1 MPLLPSV
8 TAMPSYEH
16 EGLIRLFRNRPELA
30 PELLRDALSI
40 ELPAYSEARVESAD
54 LTDLEPA
61 ERRADLVVLLVD
73 GKPVLGIVLE
83 VQLSPDP
90 KKRRSWPAYVVGLRA
105 RLECP
110 ACVIVVTVTEA
121 MARWA
126 REPMVLGP
134 GNVFQA
140 LVVGPSAVPV
150 IEDVAVAERDPEMAI
165 LSALAHGQGPHAEQ
179 IGRAALLATLHLSS
193 ESQLLYCDLVLT
205 AISEAARAA
214 LEKLMTSGTYEFQSD
229 FVRKLI
235 ATGEAK
241 GRAHAILA
249 VLEARG
255 LRASDE
261 ARVRI
266 LACTDSAQLEAWIRK
281 AVAITSVDEL
291 F

>member
-1 MPLLPSV
+1 MP
-8 TAMPSYEH
+8 TFEH

-30 PELLRDALSI
+30 PELLRDALRI
-40 ELPAYSEARVESAD
+40 ELPAYSKASIESAD
-54 LTDLEPA
+54 LTDLDPA
-61 ERRADLVVLLVD
+61 ERRADLVILLVD

-105 RLECP
+105 RLDCP
-110 ACVIVVTVTEA
+110 ACVLVVTVTEA

-150 IEDVAVAERDPEMAI
+150 IEDLAVAERDPEMAV
-165 LSALAHGQGPHAEQ
+165 LSALAHGEGPRAEQ
-179 IGRAALLATLHLSS
+179 VGRAALLATLRLSS
-193 ESQLLYCDLVLT
+193 DSQLLYCDLVLT
-205 AISEAARAA
+205 AVSEAARTA
-214 LEKLMTSGTYEFQSD
+214 LERLMASGNYEFQSD
-229 FVRKLI
+229 FAKRYI
-235 ATGEAK
+235 AKGEAVGEAK
-241 GRAHAILA
+241 AVLT

-255 LRASDE
+255 LHPSDE
-261 ARVRI
+261 VRARI
-266 LACTDSAQLEAWIRK
+266 LACTDAAQLATWLRK
-281 AVAITSVDEL
+281 AATATSVDQV

>member
-1 MPLLPSV
+1 
-8 TAMPSYEH
+8 
-16 EGLIRLFRNRPELA
+16 
-30 PELLRDALSI
+30 
-40 ELPAYSEARVESAD
+40 
-54 LTDLEPA
+54 
-61 ERRADLVVLLVD
+61 
-73 GKPVLGIVLE
+73 
-83 VQLSPDP
+83 
-90 KKRRSWPAYVVGLRA
+90 
-105 RLECP
+105 
-110 ACVIVVTVTEA
+110 
-121 MARWA
+121 
-126 REPMVLGP
+126 
-134 GNVFQA
+134 
-140 LVVGPSAVPV
+140 VPV

-205 AISEAARAA
+205 AVSEAARAA

-235 ATGEAK
+235 AKGEAN

-261 ARVRI
+261 ARARI

>member
-1 MPLLPSV
+1 M
-8 TAMPSYEH
+8 
-16 EGLIRLFRNRPELA
+16 
-30 PELLRDALSI
+30 
-40 ELPAYSEARVESAD
+40 
-54 LTDLEPA
+54 
-61 ERRADLVVLLVD
+61 
-73 GKPVLGIVLE
+73 
-83 VQLSPDP
+83 
-90 KKRRSWPAYVVGLRA
+90 
-105 RLECP
+105 
-110 ACVIVVTVTEA
+110 VVTVTEA

-205 AISEAARAA
+205 AVSEAARAA
-214 LEKLMTSGTYEFQSD
+214 LEKLMTSGNYEFQSD

-235 ATGEAK
+235 AKGEAAGEVKGEAKGEAK

-281 AVAITSVDEL
+281 AVSITSVDEL